1 MTAPKARYGEYVGF
15 RLTKKLDKRLETYCE
30 KRGLYRAQVIRWAVE
45 EYLNKEEKTKK

>member
-1 MTAPKARYGEYVGF
+1 MNAPEVRYGEYIGF
-15 RLTKKLDKRLETYCE
+15 RLTKELDERLEAYCQ